1 MEDKKKTIV
10 IIDGFNLYHA
20 IADLGKSHLK
30 WLDLWALSS
39 ALVHPQRD
47 ELVGVY
53 YCSAYAT
60 WLPDQCSRHRLYV
73 SALRATNVTPIIGQ
87 FKEKRRSCK
96 SCRAKWIGHEEKES
110 DVNLAIRLVDM
121 AHKGVYD
128 KAIVI
133 TADTDI
139 TPAITMVR
147 NTFPEKEVFV
157 AIPKARKRY
166 SQALQ
171 KSATSTITI
180 QDHHFERNLLPREMT
195 NGGRVITRPPEYDPP
210 A

>member
-20 IADLGKSHLK
+20 IADLRKPYLK

-39 ALVHPQRD
+39 ALAHPTRD
-47 ELVGVY
+47 ELVGVF

-60 WLPDQCSRHRLYV
+60 WFPEKCRRHQIYV
-73 SALRATNVTPIIGQ
+73 SALKATKVTPILGQ
-87 FKEKRRSCK
+87 FKEKRLSCK

-110 DVNLAIRLVDM
+110 DVNLAIHLVHM
-121 AHKGVYD
+121 AHMGIYD

-147 NTFPEKEVFV
+147 ETFPLKEVFV

-171 KSATSTITI
+171 HSATGTITI
-180 QDHHFERNLLPREMT
+180 QDSHFEKNLLPHEVSDDH
-195 NGGRVITRPPEYDPP
+195 RVIIRPPEYAPP